1 MKVFK
6 SIGAVLSNIG
16 STFVNGD
23 GKTKLSYLIF
33 GLGAAVSGCLCGF
46 GLACLM
52 EKCLI
57 VLLDKTNLYQFRIPH
72 IIVLSDLALY
82 VAFALIGL

>member
-33 GLGAAVSGCLCGF
+33 GLGPFPEMGVTGAAV
-46 GLACLM
+46 A
-52 EKCLI
+52 
-57 VLLDKTNLYQFRIPH
+57 
-72 IIVLSDLALY
+72 A
-82 VAFALIGL
+82 A